1 MRIAIVV
8 TARPSY
14 AKVQTVIGALL
25 KRGAEVHLLACAS
38 ALLERYGRVVD
49 VMRKDWPD
57 VPIEEC
63 WTTIEGANLVTS
75 ARETGLLLVELSG
88 TLRRLQFSDVV
99 VIADR
104 HEVLAA
110 AQAAAY
116 LHLRLHHV
124 QGGERTGSI
133 DDSIR
138 DAVTQ
143 LSDVHLVATRRAAFR
158 VYGLTGSD
166 QITVTGCPSID
177 IAKAA
182 RDTEPVTA
190 QELGGAGEPID
201 LSKPFVVV
209 LQHPVT
215 DEMAD
220 AAHQMQVTLDAVREH
235 QLPALVLWPGQD
247 AGHDAMAKVIRMT
260 DGIHTVRNLPP
271 ARFLKL
277 LTQCS
282 ALVGNSSAGIRE
294 ASYLG
299 TPVIN
304 IGSRQTGRERG
315 PNVRDVPSGDP
326 LATIRAIYDQVT
338 HGPFKSSCLY
348 GKGDAG
354 ERIAEVLCAR
364 ES

>member
-14 AKVQTVIGALL
+14 AKVSTVIGALL
-25 KRGAEVHLLACAS
+25 KRGAEVHILACAS

-57 VPIEEC
+57 VPIEEV
-63 WTTIEGANLVTS
+63 WSTYEGATLLTS
-75 ARETGLLLVELSG
+75 AKETGALLTEISSHLLRLRPDFALV
-88 TLRRLQFSDVV
+88 V
-99 VIADR
+99 ADR
-104 HEVLAA
+104 HEVVAA

-116 LHLRLHHV
+116 LHVPLVHV

-133 DDSIR
+133 DDKCR
-138 DAVTQ
+138 DAITQ
-143 LSDVHLVATRRAAFR
+143 LSEVHCVATRRAAFR

-166 QITVTGCPSID
+166 AIHITGCGSID
-177 IAKAA
+177 IAKDA
-182 RDTEPVTA
+182 RNSAPVTA
-190 QELGGAGEPID
+190 VELGGAGADID
-201 LSKPFVVV
+201 LVKPFVVV

-235 QLPALVLWPGQD
+235 KLPALVLWPGQD

-271 ARFLKL
+271 ARFLRL

-315 PNVRDVPSGDP
+315 PNVRDVPSGEP

-338 HGPFKSSCLY
+338 HGPFKSSTLY
-348 GKGDAG
+348 GKGDSG
-354 ERIAEVLCAR
+354 ERIAEVLCGR
-364 ES
+364 

>member
-14 AKVQTVIGALL
+14 AKVQTVIGALV
-25 KRGAEVHLLACAS
+25 KRGAEVHILACAS

-57 VPIEEC
+57 VPIEEV
-63 WTTIEGANLVTS
+63 WSTYEGATLLTS
-75 ARETGLLLVELSG
+75 AKETGALLSELASIV
-88 TLRRLQFSDVV
+88 RNLQPAAVV
-99 VIADR
+99 VCADR
-104 HEVLAA
+104 HEVLAG
-110 AQAAAY
+110 AQAARY
-116 LHLRLHHV
+116 LHLPLLHM
-124 QGGERTGSI
+124 QGGERSGSV
-133 DDSIR
+133 DDRVR
-138 DAVTQ
+138 DAITQ
-143 LSDVHLVATRRAAFR
+143 LADIHCVCTPRAAMR

-190 QELGGAGEPID
+190 HELGGAGEPID
-201 LSKPFVVV
+201 LSKPFIVV

-282 ALVGNSSAGIRE
+282 ALIGNSSAGIRE

-338 HGPFKSSCLY
+338 HGPFKSSTLY
-348 GKGDAG
+348 GKGDSG
-354 ERIAEVLCAR
+354 ERIAEVLCGR
-364 ES
+364 

>member
-1 MRIAIVV
+1 MRKVCVV
-8 TARPSY
+8 LTARPSW
-14 AKVQTVIGALL
+14 AKLQTLCAAL
-25 KRGAEVHLLACAS
+25 RDRAELQLVVCAS
-38 ALLERYGRVVD
+38 ALLERYGNVSQTVEAQGFTIAERVYSV
-49 VMRKDWPD
+49 V
-57 VPIEEC
+57 EGATHE
-63 WTTIEGANLVTS
+63 TAAIEGGVLKS
-75 ARETGLLLVELSG
+75 ALGRTYA
-88 TLRRLQFSDVV
+88 RLKPDVV
-99 VIADR
+99 VVCADR
-104 HEVLAA
+104 HEIEDAA
-110 AQAAAY
+110 SAARNLEIPIA
-116 LHLRLHHV
+116 HL
-124 QGGERTGSI
+124 QGGEVSGSV
-133 DDSIR
+133 DHDIR
-138 DAVTQ
+138 NAVSCLATY
-143 LSDVHLVATRRAAFR
+143 HLVATRRAAFR

-177 IAKAA
+177 IAKQA
-182 RDTEPVTA
+182 RDTDPVTA
-190 QELGGAGEPID
+190 LELGGAGEPID

-235 QLPALVLWPGQD
+235 KLPALVLWPGQD

-315 PNVRDVPSGDP
+315 PNVRDVPSGET

-338 HGPFKSSCLY
+338 HGPFKSSTLY
-348 GKGDAG
+348 GKGDSG
-354 ERIAEVLCAR
+354 ERIAEVLCGR
-364 ES
+364 